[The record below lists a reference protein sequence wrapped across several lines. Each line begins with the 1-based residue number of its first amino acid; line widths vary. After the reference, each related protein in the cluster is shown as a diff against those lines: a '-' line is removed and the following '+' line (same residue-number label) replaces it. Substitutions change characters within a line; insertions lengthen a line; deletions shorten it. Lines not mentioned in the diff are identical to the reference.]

1 MFAAEAFGV
10 SRGTSFRNANELD
23 NGATANR
30 NRDYDS
36 NFRCCFR
43 DSKLSFSGE
52 AVESTLALHGLVEFS
67 FILYFVLLITRN
79 TNSNSII
86 LMTNEHLTMFV
97 ITIITI
103 INTIIIIVTMD
114 SLNCLVIYGYI
125 LLVSLLSIQFLFL
138 QKFLA
143 RFLSG
148 ILEKIQS
155 NVGFNKN
162 SNLSIFCSRC
172 ESMGNIMNYKFI
184 SFARDNYPTSMI
196 DTLLRFLS
204 KNRSCALDSR

>member
-43 DSKLSFSGE
+43 NSKLSFSSE

-79 TNSNSII
+79 TNSNNII

-103 INTIIIIVTMD
+103 INTIIIIVTVD
-114 SLNCLVIYGYI
+114 SLNCLVTYGSI
-125 LLVSLLSIQFLFL
+125 LLVSLLSVQL
-138 QKFLA
+138 
-143 RFLSG
+143 LS
-148 ILEKIQS
+148 L
-155 NVGFNKN
+155 
-162 SNLSIFCSRC
+162 
-172 ESMGNIMNYKFI
+172 
-184 SFARDNYPTSMI
+184 
-196 DTLLRFLS
+196 
-204 KNRSCALDSR
+204 